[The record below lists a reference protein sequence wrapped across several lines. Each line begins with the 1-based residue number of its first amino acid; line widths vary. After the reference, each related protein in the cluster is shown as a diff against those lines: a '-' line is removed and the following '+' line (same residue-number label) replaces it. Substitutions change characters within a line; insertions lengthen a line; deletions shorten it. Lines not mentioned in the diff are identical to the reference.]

1 MKLIVGLLGSS
12 GVIFGVRLL
21 EVLPI
26 TLVRGGTSRGFYF
39 EEKNVPRLCPQE

>member
-1 MKLIVGLLGSS
+1 MKLIVGLPGSS

-26 TLVRGGTSRGFYF
+26 TLIRGETSRSFYF
-39 EEKNVPRLCPQE
+39 DDQS